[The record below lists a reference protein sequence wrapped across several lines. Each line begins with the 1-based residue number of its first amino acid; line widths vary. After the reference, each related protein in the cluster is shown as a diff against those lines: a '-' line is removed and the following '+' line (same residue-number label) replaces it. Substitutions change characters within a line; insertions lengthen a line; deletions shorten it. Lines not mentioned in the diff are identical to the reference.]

1 MSRTQNLRHN
11 VVNQML
17 EGISNKHIRS
27 PLPPQAAL
35 AEMFNVSRTT
45 VRHTLA
51 HLHERGVLDK
61 VQDHYLIVRHPS
73 QDDGFDAVTTSLDE
87 QARQFEQAFFQMINQ
102 KTLCAGESFS
112 ELQLAHLVG
121 VSPIVVREFLLRFS
135 RYNLIESVRRGH
147 WLMKKFD
154 RRYAE
159 KLFELREM
167 LETHALNRF
176 LNLPTEDERWI
187 KARDLLNR
195 HREMRDTI
203 ASSYRMFAQLDR
215 EMHQLIL
222 SAADNPFIDQSLEI
236 ISVIFHSHYQWDE
249 SDLKQRNIVALEE
262 HMAILT
268 AIISR
273 NDVEA
278 SCELHRHL
286 TTAKESMIR
295 SIKQYSD

>member
-17 EGISNKHIRS
+17 EGITHQHIPS

-45 VRHTLA
+45 IRHILV
-51 HLHERGVLDK
+51 HLHEKGILEK
-61 VQDHYLIVRHPS
+61 VDQQYLIVRQPR
-73 QDDGFDAVTTSLDE
+73 QEDGFDAISASME
-87 QARQFEQAFFQMINQ
+87 QQTRQFEQAFFQMINQ
-102 KTLCAGESFS
+102 RTLCAGDSFS
-112 ELQLAHLVG
+112 ELQLAQQVG
-121 VSPIVVREFLLRFS
+121 VRPLVVREFLLRFS
-135 RYNLIESVRRGH
+135 RYNLTESVRRGH

-167 LETHALNRF
+167 LEIHALNRF
-176 LNLPTEDERWI
+176 LNLPAGDERWI
-187 KARDLLNR
+187 KARDLLSR

-215 EMHQLIL
+215 ELHQLIL

-262 HMAILT
+262 HMAMLT

-278 SCELHRHL
+278 HCELHRHL
-286 TTAKESMIR
+286 TTAKQSMIR
-295 SIKQYSD
+295 SIRQYSD

>member
-61 VQDHYLIVRHPS
+61 VQDQYLIVRYPS
-73 QDDGFDAVTTSLDE
+73 EEDGFDAVTTSLDE

-112 ELQLAHLVG
+112 ELQLAQLVG
-121 VSPIVVREFLLRFS
+121 VSPVVVREFLLRFS

-176 LNLPTEDERWI
+176 LNLPAGDERWI

-286 TTAKESMIR
+286 ATAKESMIR

>member
-17 EGISNKHIRS
+17 EGISRQHIRS
-27 PLPPQAAL
+27 PLPPQSAL

-51 HLHERGVLDK
+51 HLYERGVLDK
-61 VQDHYLIVRHPS
+61 VEDQYLIVRPPE
-73 QDDGFDAVTTSLDE
+73 QEDGFDAVSSSLE
-87 QARQFEQAFFQMINQ
+87 VQSQQFEQAFFQMINQ
-102 KTLCAGESFS
+102 RVLRAGESIS
-112 ELQLAHLVG
+112 ELQLAQQVG
-121 VSPIVVREFLLRFS
+121 VSPVVVREFLLRFS
-135 RYNLIESVRRGH
+135 RFNLIESVRRGH
-147 WLMKKFD
+147 WLMKKFEQ
-154 RRYAE
+154 RYAE

-167 LETHALNRF
+167 LETHGLNRF
-176 LNLPTEDERWI
+176 MNLPSDDKRWI
-187 KARDLLNR
+187 KARDLLSR

-278 SCELHRHL
+278 HCELHRHL
-286 TTAKESMIR
+286 TTAKQSMIR
-295 SIKQYSD
+295 SINQYSD